1 MGRKGLIATTLAI
14 PFVGFLFSFIHML
27 SVEKQNNV
35 EVFKH
40 FKVMKNTV
48 LYEYKILMEQVGRLE
63 LKMEGWLLY
72 SWK

>member
-14 PFVGFLFSFIHML
+14 SFVGFLFSFIYML
-27 SVEKQNNV
+27 CVEKQNKV
-35 EVFKH
+35 EVLKH